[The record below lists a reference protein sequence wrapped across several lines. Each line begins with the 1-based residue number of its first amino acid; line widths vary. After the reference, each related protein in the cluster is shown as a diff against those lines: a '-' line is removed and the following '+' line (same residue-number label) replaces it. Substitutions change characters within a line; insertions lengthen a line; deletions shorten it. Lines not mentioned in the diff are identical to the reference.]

1 MALRVL
7 NRRNF
12 QAGEQIFCEGDAGDR
27 AYIVQSGAVAIEKKR
42 ADGSLRVLG
51 KIPAG
56 GIFGEMALVDNQ
68 PRMATARA
76 VVDSVCL
83 MVPKALLEKKLDAA
97 DPFVAAMLRI
107 LISNARQAAND

>member
-1 MALRVL
+1 M
-7 NRRNF
+7 
-12 QAGEQIFCEGDAGDR
+12 
-27 AYIVQSGAVAIEKKR
+27 AIEKKR

-76 VVDSVCL
+76 LVDSVCL

-97 DPFVAAMLRI
+97 DPFVAAMVRI
-107 LISNARQAAND
+107 LIANARQAGND

>member
-1 MALRVL
+1 MTFRVL
-7 NRRNF
+7 NRRTF
-12 QAGEQIFCEGDAGDR
+12 QAGDQIFCEGDRGDR

-42 ADGSLRVLG
+42 TDGSVRLLG

-76 VVDSVCL
+76 LVDCVCL

-97 DPFVAAMLRI
+97 DPFVAAMVRI
-107 LISNARQAAND
+107 LISNTRQAADG

>member
-7 NRRNF
+7 NRRTF
-12 QAGEQIFCEGDAGDR
+12 QAGEQIFCEGDRGDR
-27 AYIVQSGAVAIEKKR
+27 AYIVESGAVAIEKKR
-42 ADGSLRVLG
+42 ADGSLRLLG